1 MLTGEELCT
10 IFQRYD
16 LTYFC
21 GVPDSTLKHWLHFLD
36 QHRSQG
42 LTNRIV
48 SIERDA
54 VGWAAGYHA
63 ATEKIGTVYL
73 QNSGL
78 GNIVNPVTSLLDPAV
93 YNIPVL
99 LLIGWRGRPGEP
111 DEPQHSR
118 MGAMTEGLLDLMG
131 ICYSLLPDTVQAA
144 EQVVAEAKRFMTA
157 ENAPYAL
164 IVPRKTFA
172 PSVGGQEEAASRQ
185 YELGREEALGIL
197 LKTLHKNNVI
207 VATTGKLSRELFEY
221 REAFGSGHAQD
232 FLMVGSMGLASSFA
246 AEIALQRPEQRVY
259 ILDGDGALLMNAG
272 VLSTIGY
279 YAPKNLVHLV
289 FDNHAY
295 DSTGGQPSTSSATDF
310 ARTALA
316 NSYREAAT
324 VSSAEELR
332 DALTRLPGGDGPTM
346 LVIKVRKGA
355 RPDLGRPTTSPVENK
370 LAFMNQWG
378 AYFPDEIRNR
388 AEA

>member
-36 QHRSQG
+36 QHHNQG

-63 ATEKIGTVYL
+63 ATGKIGTVYL

-93 YNIPVL
+93 YSIPVL

-111 DEPQHSR
+111 DEPQHIR
-118 MGAMTEGLLDLMG
+118 MGAITENLLDLMG
-131 ICYSLLPDTVQAA
+131 IRYRLLPDTLQAA
-144 EQVVAEAKRFMTA
+144 EQVIAEAKRFMTV
-157 ENAPYAL
+157 ESAPYAL
-164 IVPRKTFA
+164 IVPGKTFA
-172 PSVGGQEEAASRQ
+172 PSADGQGEPALRQ

-197 LKTLHKNNVI
+197 LETLHKNDII
-207 VATTGKLSRELFEY
+207 VATTGKLSRELFAY
-221 REAFGSGHAQD
+221 REAAGSGHGQD

-279 YAPKNLVHLV
+279 YAPENLVHLV

-295 DSTGGQPSTSSATDF
+295 DSTGGQPGTSSATDF
-310 ARTALA
+310 AQTALA
-316 NSYREAAT
+316 NSYRDAAV
-324 VSSAEELR
+324 VSTAGELR
-332 DALTRLPGGDGPTM
+332 DILSRLPDRGGPSM

-355 RPDLGRPTTSPVENK
+355 RADLGRPTTSPVENK
-370 LAFMNQWG
+370 LAFMQQWG
-378 AYFPDEIRNR
+378 EHQHS
-388 AEA
+388 

>member
-36 QHRSQG
+36 QHHSRG

-54 VGWAAGYHA
+54 IGWAAGYHA

-78 GNIVNPVTSLLDPAV
+78 GNIVNPTTSLLDPAV
-93 YNIPVL
+93 YSIPVL

-111 DEPQHSR
+111 DEPQHTK
-118 MGAMTEGLLDLMG
+118 MGAITEDLLDLLG
-131 ICYSLLPDTVQAA
+131 IRYSILPDTLHAA
-144 EQVVAEAKRFMTA
+144 EQAIAEAKRFMTA
-157 ENAPYAL
+157 ESAPHAL

-172 PSVGGQEEAASRQ
+172 PSAGGQEETALRQ
-185 YELGREEALGIL
+185 YELEREEALFIVL
-197 LKTLHKNNVI
+197 ETLNKDDVV
-207 VATTGKLSRELFEY
+207 VATTGKISRELFAY
-221 REAFGSGHAQD
+221 REAAGSGHGQD

-246 AEIALQRPEQRVY
+246 AEIALQQPEQRVY

-279 YAPKNLVHLV
+279 YAPENLVHLV

-295 DSTGGQPSTSSATDF
+295 DSTGGQASTSSATDF

-316 NSYREAAT
+316 NSYMEAAV

-332 DALTRLPGGDGPTM
+332 DILSRLPDRAGPSM

-355 RPDLGRPTTSPVENK
+355 RADLGRPTASPVENK
-370 LAFMNQWG
+370 LAFMKKWG
-378 AYFPDEIRNR
+378 KYQHS
-388 AEA
+388 

>member
-1 MLTGEELCT
+1 MLTGEELWT

-21 GVPDSTLKHWLHFLD
+21 GVPDSTLKHWLYFLD
-36 QHRSQG
+36 QHCGQG
-42 LTNRIV
+42 VTNRIV

-93 YNIPVL
+93 YSIPVL

-111 DEPQHSR
+111 DEPQHIR
-118 MGAMTEGLLDLMG
+118 MGAMTESLLDLMG
-131 ICYSLLPDTVQAA
+131 IRYTHLPDTLQAA
-144 EQVVAEAKRFMTA
+144 EQVIAEAKHFMRA
-157 ENAPYAL
+157 ESAPYAL
-164 IVPRKTFA
+164 IVPRKTFT
-172 PSVGGQEEAASRQ
+172 PSADRQEEPAPRQ
-185 YELGREEALGIL
+185 YELGREQALAIL
-197 LKTLHKNNVI
+197 LETLHENDII
-207 VATTGKLSRELFEY
+207 VATTGKLSRELFAY
-221 REAFGSGHAQD
+221 REAAGSGHGQD

-279 YAPKNLVHLV
+279 YAPENLVHLV

-316 NSYREAAT
+316 NSYKEAAV

-332 DALTRLPGGDGPTM
+332 KSLNRLPKQTGPTM

-370 LAFMNQWG
+370 FNFMQQWR
-378 AYFPDEIRNR
+378 E
-388 AEA
+388 